1 MHNNRSVLNKYKEVI
16 NIRYIMLI
24 VNNIQIL
31 KFTFGIIYAL
41 ENLASKKLN
50 N

>member
-1 MHNNRSVLNKYKEVI
+1 
-16 NIRYIMLI
+16 MLI

-31 KFTFGIIYAL
+31 KFTFGLIYAL
-41 ENLASKKLN
+41 EHLASKKLN

>member
-16 NIRYIMLI
+16 NIRYVLI
-24 VNNIQIL
+24 LNNIQIL
-31 KFTFGIIYAL
+31 KFTFGLIYAL